1 MADRRRSSEGR
12 SFDRTLDC
20 TADATCRRC
29 SHVQRTNEHN
39 ELQAHDGREGGGDMI
54 DSWIVDWKRSE
65 TLPYYTRAN
74 AGEVLADPA
83 SPLGWSLTFEEGL
96 LPGWFRGFVDFG
108 IYAEDEMS
116 GPKYPVVGI
125 FGGYFY
131 LNLSHMRLL
140 GLRLGADLAKFDA
153 DLLGSH
159 PDTPPYIAK
168 DGDIRPDLTAKAM
181 GTIGDILGATS
192 FPEIEEDR
200 RRTGRFRAE
209 RPDLTKLTD
218 VDLVER
224 ARSFIPELDNA
235 FCRHDYSSLGSTLGP
250 TMLIGLCESVG
261 RPELQLE
268 LISGLGEVQ
277 SAAPSTGLWDLS
289 RAANASAEITALFDV
304 GPDAVLAAVTRPST
318 HAEREFASKFDG
330 FLFEYGFR
338 GPNEWDIH
346 SLSWECDPLQPL
358 KLVNGIR
365 RASDADSP
373 AARHEVLAARRN
385 AAADAMR
392 GLLAGNDE
400 GLATFEMAF
409 ASAQRTVPLR
419 EMTKATSCATINEV
433 RLAIRELGRRGVEA
447 GLYTKPED
455 VMMLMN
461 DELDAYVQDPAAFRD
476 LIATR
481 LGEYEQLFE
490 LDPPFIIASDPLPL
504 SQWQRRA
511 ARRVTPIAEGGVI
524 AGIGGGA
531 GRYTGRVCVLH
542 DPSDMARLEPGDVLV
557 APFTD
562 AAWTPLFLIA
572 GAVVVDV
579 GALNSHA
586 VVVSRELGIP
596 SVLSVTNGTTSLVDG
611 MEVTVD
617 GTAGTVTVVSTSAAA
632 TV

>member
-1 MADRRRSSEGR
+1 
-12 SFDRTLDC
+12 
-20 TADATCRRC
+20 
-29 SHVQRTNEHN
+29 
-39 ELQAHDGREGGGDMI
+39 MI
-54 DSWIVDWKRSE
+54 DSWIVDWKRDDK
-65 TLPYYTRAN
+65 LPYYTRAN

-108 IYAEDEMS
+108 IYAPDEMS

-168 DGDIRPDLTAKAM
+168 EGDIRPDLTAKAM
-181 GTIGDILGATS
+181 ATIGEILGATS
-192 FPEIEEDR
+192 FPEIEDDR

-209 RPDLTKLTD
+209 RPDLTQLSDTE
-218 VDLVER
+218 LVTR

-250 TMLIGLCESVG
+250 TMLGGLCETVG

-277 SAAPSTGLWDLS
+277 SAAPSTGLWNLS
-289 RAANASAEITALFDV
+289 RDANASAEITALFDQ
-304 GPDAVLAAVTRPST
+304 GSEAVLAAVTNPTTDAQR
-318 HAEREFASKFDG
+318 AFAAAFDA
-330 FLFEYGFR
+330 FIFEYGFR

-346 SLSWECDPLQPL
+346 SLSWECDPLQPI

-373 AARHEVLAARRN
+373 DARHESLAARRA
-385 AAADAMR
+385 AAADTVRA
-392 GLLAGNDE
+392 LLAGNDE
-400 GLATFEMAF
+400 ALATFEMAL

-433 RLAIRELGRRGVEA
+433 RMAVRELGRRGVGA
-447 GLYTKPED
+447 GLFASPED

-461 DELDAYVQDPAAFRD
+461 DELDDYVADPAAFRE

-490 LDPPFIIASDPLPL
+490 LEPPFIIAADPPPL
-504 SQWQRRA
+504 SQWKRRA
-511 ARRVTPIAEGGVI
+511 ATRITPLADGGVL

-531 GRYTGRVCVLH
+531 GRYTGKVCVLR
-542 DPSDMARLEPGDVLV
+542 DPSDLGKLEPGDVLV

-596 SVLSVTNGTTSLVDG
+596 SVLSVTTGTTSLVDG

-617 GTAGTVTVVSTSAAA
+617 GSAGTVTVVSTAAA
-632 TV
+632 STL